1 MTDNRSPA
9 IAANRDDSGYR
20 RGSAKRGGNGGG
32 GGGAGIG
39 ANIIMAILIAGLAVA
54 GWFIF
59 NQRAEIKQSELAMED
74 AQARLKV
81 LEDRLRVT
89 DQAMSETGSETQE
102 KLGFWEDEIRKVWDV
117 ANKRNKNWIETN
129 QKKVAKLEQSVTKME
144 SSSRNL
150 ASSVS
155 RHEEGFKRQQVVE
168 DQITKANAQINKAIN
183 SQRDLVDQ
191 VNVAKQTVA
200 SLKSGLERRVA
211 ENEQA
216 VRAIDAYRLQVNNRL
231 VELER
236 KANSPGL

>member
-1 MTDNRSPA
+1 MSDNRSPA
-9 IAANRDDSGYR
+9 IAANRDDSSYR
-20 RGSAKRGGNGGG
+20 RGGAKRGGNGG

-59 NQRAEIKQSELAMED
+59 NQRAEIKKSELAMED

-89 DQAMSETGSETQE
+89 DQAMSETGSETKEQI
-102 KLGFWEDEIRKVWDV
+102 GFWEDEIRKLWDV
-117 ANKRNKNWIETN
+117 ANKRNKNWIEAN

-155 RHEEGFKRQQVVE
+155 RHEEGFKRQQLVE
-168 DQITKANAQINKAIN
+168 DQVTKANAQINKAIN

-216 VRAIDAYRLQVNNRL
+216 VKAIDAYRLQVNNRL

-236 KANSPGL
+236 KANNPGL